1 MAANKEKAKGIFE
14 KVLKSI
20 KTTEQEMRTTTANV
34 NMLMHRLKE
43 VVGRDV
49 ELRVAGSIARGTN
62 LRGSADIDIFMLFKS
77 GISRKRLESLGLK
90 YGKAIAKREMGERY
104 EIKYAEHPYVRI
116 YLPSGLNA
124 DIVPAFKI
132 ESAEELATAVDRTPL
147 HTDFINTHLS
157 AKQRDDVRLLKYF
170 LKAHNIYGAESRI
183 GGFSGY
189 ICELLIYHY
198 GSIIGALN
206 AFSSMKLPITLD
218 PLSKE
223 ERREHE
229 KRFGSEFVV
238 IDPVD
243 KNRNVAAA
251 VSIDA
256 LARLSIASRLFL
268 SKPDIKAFYGQKV
281 SHDEAAKLLK
291 KFMLESKLD
300 LFLIALSLKEK
311 SADVTWPQLR
321 KISSIIEET
330 VKRYGFEVYLSAKW
344 VSGKY
349 GLILLLAPKRSLG
362 YRLFKGPSAFT
373 SAASDFIHA
382 HHNAAGFLTEK
393 GLLYALDRN
402 RYGSVEE
409 IITEMLHGGGVKG
422 RKDVSVKGAK
432 LFVNAIPAKYAE
444 AAYLELMKKLRV

>member
-1 MAANKEKAKGIFE
+1 MAANKEKANGIFE
-14 KVLKSI
+14 KVLESI
-20 KTTEQEMRTTTANV
+20 KPTEQETEATTANV
-34 NMLMHRLKE
+34 NMLMHRLKK
-43 VVGRDV
+43 VVGKGV

-77 GISRKRLESLGLK
+77 GIPRKRLESLGLK
-90 YGKAIAKREMGERY
+90 YGKAIVQKERGERC
-104 EIKYAEHPYVRI
+104 ETKYAEHPYVRV

-132 ESAEELATAVDRTPL
+132 ENAEELATAVDRTPL
-147 HTDFINTHLS
+147 HTEFINTHLS
-157 AKQRDDVRLLKYF
+157 QKQRDAVRLLKYF

-189 ICELLIYHY
+189 LCELLIYHY
-198 GSIIGALN
+198 GSMIGVLE
-206 AFSSMKLPITLD
+206 AFSSMKLPVTLD
-218 PLSKE
+218 PLNKE
-223 ERREHE
+223 EQREHE

-243 KNRNVAAA
+243 RNRNVAAA

-281 SHDEAAKLLK
+281 SHDGAAKLLK
-291 KFMLESKLD
+291 KFMRESRLD

-321 KISSIIEET
+321 KISSIIEEM
-330 VKRYGFEVYLSAKW
+330 VKRYGFEIYLSAKW
-344 VSGKY
+344 VSEST

-373 SAASDFIHA
+373 LHILQVWH
-382 HHNAAGFLTEK
+382 LRR
-393 GLLYALDRN
+393 ALR
-402 RYGSVEE
+402 
-409 IITEMLHGGGVKG
+409 L
-422 RKDVSVKGAK
+422 
-432 LFVNAIPAKYAE
+432 
-444 AAYLELMKKLRV
+444 